1 MEIKRPLVNYSVAIS
16 DSTIILSPG
25 DPSKT
30 DGKTEI
36 NSLAYRFPEKGGL
49 TLVGNRIIIE
59 KYYQFK
65 LDQVVKP
72 EILGNQLDMHDIE
85 FVFYQGLPY
94 LYYTDYELLL
104 IQVPECLCEILD
116 PISDK
121 YFTTIIENTVY
132 IGKISLLGRLIK
144 KIPMK
149 LENGVTISDRDDTD
163 NNDDKYM
170 LGSFTKYNNTYHLTD
185 CYLLPQKGYITLV
198 TDKFDKHLCM
208 TLASVS
214 SDEII

>member
-16 DSTIILSPG
+16 DSTIILCPG
-25 DPSKT
+25 DPPKT

-36 NSLAYRFPEKGGL
+36 NSLVYRFPEKGGL
-49 TLVGNRIIIE
+49 ILAGNRILID
-59 KYYQFK
+59 KSYQFT

-104 IQVPECLCEILD
+104 TQVPKSLCDILD

-121 YFTTIIENTVY
+121 YLTAIIKKNVY
-132 IGKISLLGRLIK
+132 IGRLSLLGRLIK
-144 KIPMK
+144 KIPME
-149 LENGVTISDRDDTD
+149 LENGVTISDRNDTD
-163 NNDDKYM
+163 NNDDKSM
-170 LGSFTKYNNTYHLTD
+170 LGSFTKYDNTYHLTD

-198 TDKFDKHLCM
+198 TDKFHKNVCM
-208 TLASVS
+208 TLASIPT
-214 SDEII
+214 DDII